1 MFILT
6 LSVLYFL
13 PFAKNMMEFDFF
25 FYYEKVCWK
34 EGRKEHWY
42 GTKLLFFVI
51 LHLSHQLVCQDLC
64 EHGMISTFKP
74 HIHQLLK
81 IVRYY
86 IPKLQ

>member
-13 PFAKNMMEFDFF
+13 PFAKNNMMEFDFF
-25 FYYEKVCWK
+25 LYYEKVC
-34 EGRKEHWY
+34 WY

-74 HIHQLLK
+74 HIHQTAQNC
-81 IVRYY
+81 IMYY